1 MLSKKN
7 NYFERVSA
15 KIFMFSM
22 IANGCGYLFQIIMGH
37 MLSVENYGI
46 INALIALMSI
56 LSAPGSVIAA
66 TVTKYSAE
74 NMKTETK
81 DRVAL
86 VYRTAVWLTIMIQL
100 LMLFGAL
107 LFSRLLQNMFHI
119 GNEYIIV
126 TITVSAI
133 SLMPFAGYSVL
144 QGVQEYI
151 TYGIQEVILNL
162 SKLVISIFLV
172 YMGLKVYGV
181 LLALAVAYLLQS
193 FYCSY
198 KIKYIGI
205 AKKYTLQECFKCLK
219 GWKQY
224 IFSAVWVRIAILIMM
239 NMDTLLVKMLYS
251 DYEVGIFSS
260 GMVIAKIGMYIA
272 TALVVPMVPMVIAE
286 KTNQKKVK
294 ELITKTFVYGIGSTF
309 VYSIF
314 LITVGKYIINLVF
327 GERYLE
333 SVYIFPY
340 ICFYVIGI
348 TGMVIVMNYAL
359 ASGKMTFFVS
369 SMFVGIVVIF
379 VGVKMISVPIN
390 ILFIYLSIIIN
401 VLLIL
406 NIIYIFRSF
415 QKEKIK
421 IKNV

>member
-1 MLSKKN
+1 MLNKKN
-7 NYFERVSA
+7 NYFEKAGA

-46 INALIALMSI
+46 INALIALISI

-74 NMKTETK
+74 CMRIETK
-81 DRVAL
+81 DKL
-86 VYRTAVWLTIMIQL
+86 SLIYKTAIGLTVVVQA
-100 LMLFGAL
+100 LMLLGSL
-107 LFSRLLQNMFHI
+107 CFSGLLQNIFHI
-119 GNEYIIV
+119 GNEYMIA
-126 TITVSAI
+126 TITVSVI

-151 TYGIQEVILNL
+151 TYGIQEVILNI
-162 SKLVISIFLV
+162 SKLVISVVLV
-172 YMGLKVYGV
+172 YMGLEAYGV
-181 LLALAVAYLLQS
+181 LMALAMAYLLQS

-198 KIKYIGI
+198 KIKCIGI
-205 AKKYTLQECFKCLK
+205 AKKYTWQECFKCLK

-224 IFSAVWVRIAILIMM
+224 IFSAVWARIAILIMM

-272 TALVVPMVPMVIAE
+272 TALVVPMVPMVIAA

-294 ELITKTFVYGIGSTF
+294 ELITKTFVYGIGTTL
-309 VYSIF
+309 VYLIF
-314 LITVGKYIINLVF
+314 LITVGKYVVNLVF

-340 ICFYVIGI
+340 VSFYVIGI
-348 TGMVIVMNYAL
+348 TGMIIVMNYAL

-369 SMFVGIVVIF
+369 SMFVGIAVIF
-379 VGVKMISVPIN
+379 AGVKMVSVPIN
-390 ILFIYLSIIIN
+390 ILFVFLSIIIN
-401 VLLIL
+401 VILIS
-406 NIIYIFRSF
+406 NIIYIFGSF
-415 QKEKIK
+415 RKEKIR
-421 IKNV
+421 IKNE